1 MTVTPTSEA
10 PDHEGLGVGLHDALQ
25 RQGVAGGAAQHGQAR
40 QDARRNWRDE
50 YNHIYSVSVLSLSAL
65 TLDVQIY
72 PPADGGRH
80 VVAGDAEV
88 GAHVLAPHPV
98 DLQGVASPHLQSQSW

>member
-1 MTVTPTSEA
+1 M
-10 PDHEGLGVGLHDALQ
+10 
-25 RQGVAGGAAQHGQAR
+25 
-40 QDARRNWRDE
+40 
-50 YNHIYSVSVLSLSAL
+50 SAL
-65 TLDVQIY
+65 TLDVEVY

-98 DLQGVASPHLQSQSW
+98 DLQGVAGPHLQSQSIVVVIVLFDVDTFGKPQLQLSIPLEL